1 MPPTIRAAASGTG
14 QLALL
19 LGLAALLTAAPPARA
34 DDYPNR
40 PIRIIQGYAP
50 GGNADAV
57 SRIVGKELSEQ
68 MKQPVVVESRPGA
81 GGNLAADQVS
91 KTTPDGYTL
100 VLLTTAHVISPAIYK
115 SLPFDP
121 VKDFE
126 FIGNVAD
133 VPYVF
138 VVNADSPY
146 KSLKQLADAARAKP
160 GSITIGNAGVGT
172 GQHLC
177 AELFADAIKAKF
189 VNVPFRGDA
198 AAVTGLLSHTV
209 DVVVAPGT
217 AIRGNIEAGKF
228 LALAIS
234 SPKRWKDL
242 PNVAT
247 VAETGVIPDF
257 NVVGFLALGTAHG
270 VPKPIVERIS
280 KELKIALATP
290 DADQRIS
297 ALGLITDYSSPAE
310 FRAKVISEIARWKD
324 IAEKADIPKR

>member
-1 MPPTIRAAASGTG
+1 MRQTIRTAVFGVSLLSVAGLMLASP
-14 QLALL
+14 QALAEN
-19 LGLAALLTAAPPARA
+19 
-34 DDYPNR
+34 YPSR
-40 PIRIIQGYAP
+40 TIKIIQGYAP

-57 SRIVGKELSEQ
+57 SRIVGKELSDQ
-68 MKQPVVVESRPGA
+68 MKQTVVVESRPGA

-91 KTTPDGYTL
+91 KTEADGYTL

-126 FIGNVAD
+126 FIGNVAN

-146 KSLKQLADAARAKP
+146 KTMKELADAARAKP
-160 GSITIGNAGVGT
+160 GTITIGNAGVGT

-198 AAVTGLLSHTV
+198 AAVTGLLSSSV

-228 LALAIS
+228 RALGIS

-247 VAETGVIPDF
+247 VAETGVVPDF
-257 NVVGFLALGTAHG
+257 NVVGFLALATAHG
-270 VPKPIVERIS
+270 VPKPVVEKLS
-280 KELKIALATP
+280 KELKIALAKP
-290 DADQRIS
+290 DADNRIA
-297 ALGLITDYSSPAE
+297 ALGLIPEYSNSE
-310 FRAKVISEIARWKD
+310 QFKNKVVSEIARWKD
-324 IAEKADIPKR
+324 LAEKANIPKR

>member
-1 MPPTIRAAASGTG
+1 MRHTIRT
-14 QLALL
+14 
-19 LGLAALLTAAPPARA
+19 AALGASLLSLLVGLTASPPVRA
-34 DDYPNR
+34 EDYPSR
-40 PIRIIQGYAP
+40 TIKILQGYAP

-57 SRIVGKELSEQ
+57 SRIIGKELSDQ
-68 MKQPVVVESRPGA
+68 MKRTVLVESHPGA
-81 GGNLAADQVS
+81 GGNLASEQVAHGAA
-91 KTTPDGYTL
+91 DGYTL

-121 VKDFE
+121 INDFTL
-126 FIGNVAD
+126 IGNVAD

-138 VVNADSPY
+138 VVNAESPY
-146 KSLKQLADAARAKP
+146 KTLKELADAARAKP
-160 GSITIGNAGVGT
+160 GTITIGNAGVGT

-198 AAVTGLLSHTV
+198 AAVGGLLTRSV

-228 LALAIS
+228 HALAIS

-247 VAETGVIPDF
+247 VAETGVVPGFD
-257 NVVGFLALGTAHG
+257 VVGFLALGTAKG
-270 VPKPIVERIS
+270 VPEPIVAKIS
-280 KELKIALATP
+280 KELKIALAKP
-290 DADQRIS
+290 EADHRIS
-297 ALGLITDYSSPAE
+297 ALGLITDYSTPKE
-310 FRAKVISEIARWKD
+310 FKAKVVSEIARWKD
-324 IAEKADIPKR
+324 IAEKANIPKR